1 MVIIFFLIFNFRFTF
16 GNVEIN
22 KARARWNSSSYN
34 RQGFQTLNRLPM
46 KWIGSVNSKTKRHS
60 TFTPPPPSLMH
71 VHAKFYSLP
80 DGLCFFSW
88 IEQLLKACPQKGASI
103 KVVRL
108 I

>member
-34 RQGFQTLNRLPM
+34 RQGFQT
-46 KWIGSVNSKTKRHS
+46 SS
-60 TFTPPPPSLMH
+60 PPPPSLMH